1 LESRIDILI
10 SDLVLFCLLG
20 THKEF
25 EDEKKKNLE
34 VTRMVVS
41 LLLML
46 QWATINYP
54 IASACAI
61 PEGTNTAGL
70 GK

>member
-1 LESRIDILI
+1 
-10 SDLVLFCLLG
+10 LG
-20 THKEF
+20 THEEF
-25 EDEKKKNLE
+25 EDEIKKME
-34 VTRMVVS
+34 VAWMVVS

-54 IASACAI
+54 SASACAI